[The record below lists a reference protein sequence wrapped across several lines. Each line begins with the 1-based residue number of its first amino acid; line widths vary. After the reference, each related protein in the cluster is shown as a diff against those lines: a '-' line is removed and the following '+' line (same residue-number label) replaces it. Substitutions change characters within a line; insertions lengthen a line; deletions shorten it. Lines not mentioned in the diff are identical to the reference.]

1 MKVVVTG
8 GTGFVGKRLAK
19 IKPDWI
25 YLSSK
30 DYDLVSTEDCKRMY
44 QELQPDAVIHM
55 AGKVG
60 GIKANNSR
68 PAEFH
73 YLNTMINTNVVHQGY
88 LHGVKRILAALSTCT
103 FPNVAK
109 EYPLTEK
116 DILSGPPEKTNLSY
130 GYSKRSLYIQI
141 DSYRKQYGLDYST
154 FCPSNIYGPE
164 DNFDYDSSH
173 FVPALIRKFYEAS
186 DRDVLEFWGT
196 GKALRQEIYVD
207 DLAKI
212 IPILLE
218 KHHSAV
224 PVIVSPHE
232 NFSIL
237 EMINILREQLDKDV
251 QIKFNDKLDGQFRK
265 DGSNEYLL
273 NLIGDFEFTPFAEGV
288 KKAYEWYEENRGIN
302 GE

>member
-8 GTGFVGKRLAK
+8 GTGFVGKRLKK
-19 IKPDWI
+19 IKPEWT

-30 DYDLVSTEDCKRMY
+30 DYDLVSTEESERMY
-44 QELQPDAVIHM
+44 QELQPDAVVHM

-60 GIKANNSR
+60 GIKANNVK
-68 PAEFH
+68 PAEFY
-73 YLNTMINTNVVHQGY
+73 YLNTMINTNIVHQGY
-88 LHGVKRILAALSTCT
+88 LHGVKRILASLSTCT
-103 FPNVAK
+103 FPDVVQQ
-109 EYPLTEK
+109 YPLTER
-116 DILSGPPEKTNLSY
+116 DILSGSPAKTNLSY

-141 DSYRKQYGLDYST
+141 NSYRKQYGLDYST

-173 FVPALIRKFYEAS
+173 FVPALVRKFCEAS
-186 DRDVLEFWGT
+186 DGDVLEFWGT
-196 GKALRQEIYVD
+196 GQALRQEIYVD

-212 IPILLE
+212 IPVLLE
-218 KHHSAV
+218 KHHSDV

-237 EMINILREQLDKDV
+237 EMINTLRDQLNKDV
-251 QIKFNDKLDGQFRK
+251 QIKFNNELDGQFRK
-265 DGSNEYLL
+265 DGSNKYLL
-273 NLIGDFEFTPFAEGV
+273 NLIGEFGFTPFAEGV
-288 KKAYEWYEENRGIN
+288 KRTYNWYKENRGPH